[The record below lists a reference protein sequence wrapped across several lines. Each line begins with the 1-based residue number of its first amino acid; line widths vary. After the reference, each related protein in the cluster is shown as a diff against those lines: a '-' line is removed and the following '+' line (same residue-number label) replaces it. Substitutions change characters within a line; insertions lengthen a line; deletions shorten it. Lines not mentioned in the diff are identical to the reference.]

1 MRERIWTAKPSR
13 VHHRNR
19 IGGLFPLPH
28 LSPSLPLLL
37 KDPMPAHWY
46 AVLTAVASA
55 GVQFA
60 LFLRWLHR
68 RMRNDEITRA
78 FVRDIATNHLPHIYN
93 ALQKIAAEQGIELD
107 ETPLVRFVDL
117 HGRHRNK

>member
-1 MRERIWTAKPSR
+1 
-13 VHHRNR
+13 
-19 IGGLFPLPH
+19 
-28 LSPSLPLLL
+28 
-37 KDPMPAHWY
+37 MPASWFAILGAIVSG
-46 AVLTAVASA
+46 AVQLV
-55 GVQFA
+55 VV
-60 LFLRWLHR
+60 LRWLHR

-117 HGRHRNK
+117 NGHRHSK